1 MNHCD
6 VDALQALFSMQ
17 PHCYCVTSFGDY
29 AAVHVLSRT
38 RSAIKRLL
46 PFDKF
51 YFNPLK
57 TAVTLIDDETKI
69 SWHVAVVIDRYQDSN
84 WV

>member
-1 MNHCD
+1 MNHRD

-17 PHCYCVTSFGDY
+17 PHCYCVTSFRDY
-29 AAVHVLSRT
+29 ATVHVLS

-46 PFDKF
+46 PFDKL

-57 TAVTLIDDETKI
+57 TAVTSIDDETKI
-69 SWHVAVVIDRYQDSN
+69 SWHVAVVIDRYQDSS

>member
-17 PHCYCVTSFGDY
+17 PHCYCVTSFSDY